1 MRFSGERRPVEG
13 RDAVDSLAIVK
24 GSEVERTV
32 DEGVGVEDVD
42 PEAEWFEIIGDTVRR
57 GCVIG
62 ADEVECGT
70 KVGWCRRCVKFWP
83 VSLINGVESGVGR
96 VEDEEVD
103 EKPAIIKAI
112 WVKCKG
118 VLKCNL
124 NEIPFVGG
132 GAGDT
137 MGDEEEFVIARRE
150 GLDEERDGSR

>member
-1 MRFSGERRPVEG
+1 M
-13 RDAVDSLAIVK
+13 
-24 GSEVERTV
+24 
-32 DEGVGVEDVD
+32 
-42 PEAEWFEIIGDTVRR
+42 
-57 GCVIG
+57 
-62 ADEVECGT
+62 
-70 KVGWCRRCVKFWP
+70 
-83 VSLINGVESGVGR
+83 
-96 VEDEEVD
+96 EDEEVD

-137 MGDEEEFVIARRE
+137 MSDEEEIVIARCE

>member
-1 MRFSGERRPVEG
+1 MRFCGERRPVES

-62 ADEVECGT
+62 TDEVERGA

-83 VSLINGVESGVGR
+83 IALVNGVESGVGR
-96 VEDEEVD
+96 MEDEEVD

-124 NEIPFVGG
+124 NEIPFIG
-132 GAGDT
+132 
-137 MGDEEEFVIARRE
+137 
-150 GLDEERDGSR
+150 